1 MTDVQQ
7 NHEKIHED
15 RLSLDE
21 TRSRMRAGGN
31 APTER
36 RARRVWFYLAAVVA
50 GLMCGVVAWQYYLAQ
65 ERHRRLEAANRSIAT
80 SLVLAEATRNRAQ
93 QLPANNR
100 AEATG
105 AWQLWQEARAILSA
119 GGFHARNVPGVDPK
133 AKADVERMQVEL
145 ELAAQSAQERIVQ
158 CTREDRFK
166 SSLNKAMNS
175 SLELRLHNFPE
186 MHAHAIAAY
195 ASAFREYGLDV
206 QRLAP
211 PSFLK
216 CWKLEPLS
224 FHESALGS
232 LLDWLMIDQ
241 REQPRLN
248 EILELVDNDPWRQE
262 VRVAFVRRD
271 LKGLDLLSDQ
281 AMESVHRARVLG
293 CAFRQCGAVETSAR
307 FLERAASKWPD
318 DFWIQMQL
326 GICYATLPAAKP
338 ANYSD
343 AVGCFKAA
351 VAISPRSAAAYGN
364 LGRAYQLCDRLPE
377 AQAKTDRAIEL
388 DPQIE
393 QLHCNM
399 ASIHAARG
407 EWTDVRRW
415 TENALMLRPGSP
427 QAVPLRTVADKHIK
441 NSNAR

>member
-1 MTDVQQ
+1 MTDAQQ

-15 RLSLDE
+15 RLTLDE
-21 TRSRMRAGGN
+21 TRNRMGAGGN
-31 APTER
+31 AKTER

-50 GLMCGVVAWQYYLAQ
+50 GLMCGLVAWQYHLAQ
-65 ERHRRLEAANRSIAT
+65 ERHRRLEAANWSIAT
-80 SLVLAEATRNRAQ
+80 SLVMAEATRNRAQ
-93 QLPANNR
+93 QLPVNSP
-100 AEATG
+100 AEATA
-105 AWQLWQEARAILSA
+105 AWELWQEARAILSA
-119 GGFHARNVPGVDPK
+119 GAFHAKNVPGVDPK
-133 AKADVERMQVEL
+133 NKADVARMQVEL
-145 ELAAQSAQERIVQ
+145 ELAAQTAQERIVQ
-158 CTREDRFK
+158 STREERFK
-166 SSLNKAMNS
+166 SSLKKAMNS
-175 SLELRLHNFPE
+175 SLELRLHDFPE
-186 MHAHAIAAY
+186 MHAHAIATY
-195 ASAFREYGLDV
+195 ASAFRDYGLDV
-206 QRLAP
+206 QRLDP

-216 CWKLEPLS
+216 RWKLEPPS
-224 FHESALGS
+224 FRERALGS
-232 LLDWLMIDQ
+232 LFDWMLIDQ

-248 EILELVDNDPWRQE
+248 EILELVDDDPWRKE

-271 LKGLDLLSDQ
+271 SKGLDPLSEQ
-281 AMESVHRARVLG
+281 AMESVDRARVLA
-293 CAFRQCGAVETSAR
+293 CAFRQCGAVETSTR

-318 DFWIQMQL
+318 DFSIQMQL
-326 GICYATLPAAKP
+326 GIGYANLPAAKP

-343 AVGCFKAA
+343 AVACFKSA
-351 VAISPRSAAAYGN
+351 VALSPRSAAAYGN

-377 AQAKTDRAIEL
+377 AQAHTDRAIEL

-441 NSNAR
+441 DGNAR